1 MIEKRIYVSGYWLVK
16 SNIKKSQSVY
26 MFGIERTFR
35 LLRNSQLFF
44 FTDCDTVKPLL
55 YDLSKKFNIDLTVI
69 HKPLQEL
76 PAKEFV
82 DKIVDSAKSM
92 NLSRSDINYDINP
105 YSEKGIIHYF
115 RDLKKA
121 GEDNYRSLLL
131 IWLSKILLVNETIST
146 YSSIN
151 DRKLICWVDCTAEW
165 FSHTR
170 NNWNFSQQKLPLDKL
185 SHYGGALYYMGNR
198 MPIVANFLSGG
209 TDVWEKLENEFL
221 NEVKLVENVA
231 YAHDEETLLN
241 NILIKN
247 PENFNT
253 IGTGYAVKTI
263 NSLESIVRNITKK
276 YVYYRQRLD
285 DLWFERN

>member
-1 MIEKRIYVSGYWLVK
+1 MKEKRIYVSGYWLVK
-16 SNIKKSQSVY
+16 NNVKKSKSVY
-26 MFGIERTFR
+26 MYGIKRTFK

-44 FTDCDTVKPLL
+44 FTDCNDVKPLL
-55 YDLSKKFNIDLTVI
+55 YELSKKYNIDLTVI

-82 DKIVDSAKSM
+82 DNMVDSAKSM
-92 NLSRSDINYDINP
+92 NLSRSDINYDIHP

-115 RDLKKA
+115 RDLNRT

-131 IWLSKILLVNETIST
+131 IWLSKIILVNVIISK
-146 YSSIN
+146 YN
-151 DRKLICWVDCTAEW
+151 NMDDRKLICWVDCTIEW
-165 FSHTR
+165 CSHTR
-170 NNWNFSQQKLPLDKL
+170 SNWNFSKQKLPLDQL
-185 SHYGGALYYMGNR
+185 SHYAGALYYMGSR
-198 MPIVANFLSGG
+198 MPISASFLSGG
-209 TDVWEKLENEFL
+209 AAVWGNLEKEFL
-221 NEVKLVENVA
+221 NEVKLVENMA

-253 IGTGYAVKTI
+253 IGSGYAVKTI
-263 NSLESIVRNITKK
+263 NSLENIVRNITKK

-285 DLWFERN
+285 DLCFGRN